1 MAEKAEQKAHAG
13 IRFPP
18 PFVFLGFVLLG
29 PLIEQFVAVPR
40 LPVPWPVGAAVILA
54 GVALLAAAIRLFF
67 RRGEDPAPWTP
78 TGAIVDTGLYART
91 RNPMYLAM
99 TIIAIGLSL
108 LFQSWLSLALTAVAV
123 IVIRTQVIAREE
135 RYLRAT
141 FGEPYEE
148 YCRRVRRWF

>member
-1 MAEKAEQKAHAG
+1 L
-13 IRFPP
+13 
-18 PFVFLGFVLLG
+18 VFLGFVLLG
-29 PLIEQFVAVPR
+29 PLIEHFVPVPPLSVPR
-40 LPVPWPVGAAVILA
+40 PVGAVVTLA
-54 GVALLAAAIRLFF
+54 GALLLAAAIRLFF

-78 TGAIVDTGLYART
+78 TGAIVDTGLYAWT

-108 LFQSWLSLALTAVAV
+108 LLQSWLSLALTVVAV

-135 RYLRAT
+135 RYLHAT
-141 FGEPYEE
+141 FGEPYEK